1 LFYKNKKE
9 KSNLNFRYNKFKNL
23 INKRIIM
30 QKIEPMTLYG
40 YEKLQS
46 EVKDLKEVKR
56 PQVVKDIE
64 EALEHGDLKENAE
77 YHAAKEM
84 QKNIDNRLAELS
96 EILGNS
102 QIVDPSELA
111 HAKIS
116 FGSTVVMTDMDTD
129 EEVTYT
135 IVGGCESNPE
145 MGLISFGSPLA
156 KQLLGKEEG
165 DEVKVILPGGVKEY
179 EIDEVKY
186 QEIVFEC

>member
-1 LFYKNKKE
+1 
-9 KSNLNFRYNKFKNL
+9 
-23 INKRIIM
+23 M
-30 QKIEPMTLYG
+30 QRVEPMTLFG
-40 YEKLQS
+40 YEKLQA
-46 EVKDLKEVKR
+46 EVKDLKQVKR

-84 QKNIDNRLAELS
+84 QKNIDNRLADLQG
-96 EILGNS
+96 ILGNS
-102 QIVDPSELA
+102 QIVDPSELE

-116 FGSTVVMTDMDTD
+116 FGSTVVMTDMDSD

-135 IVGGCESNPE
+135 IVGGCESNPD

-165 DEVKVILPGGVKEY
+165 DEVKVKLPGGNKEF

-186 QEIVFEC
+186 QEIVFECH

>member
-1 LFYKNKKE
+1 
-9 KSNLNFRYNKFKNL
+9 
-23 INKRIIM
+23 M
-30 QKIEPMTLYG
+30 QKIEPMTLFG
-40 YEKLQS
+40 YNKLQA
-46 EVKDLKEVKR
+46 EVKDLKHVKR

-64 EALEHGDLKENAE
+64 DALEHGDLKENAE

-84 QKNIDNRLAELS
+84 QKNIDNRLADLQVV
-96 EILGNS
+96 IGNS

-116 FGSTVVMTDMDTD
+116 FGSTVVMTDMDS
-129 EEVTYT
+129 EEELTYT
-135 IVGGCESNPE
+135 IVGGCESNPD

-165 DEVKVILPGGVKEY
+165 DEVKVTLPGGKKEY

-186 QEIVFEC
+186 QEIVFECH

>member
-1 LFYKNKKE
+1 
-9 KSNLNFRYNKFKNL
+9 
-23 INKRIIM
+23 M
-30 QKIEPMTLYG
+30 QKIEPMTLFG
-40 YEKLQS
+40 YEKLQA

-56 PQVVKDIE
+56 PGVVKAIE

-84 QKNIDNRLAELS
+84 QKNIDNRLGELQ

-116 FGSTVVMTDMDTD
+116 FGSTVSLTDMDT
-129 EEVTYT
+129 EEEMTYT
-135 IVGGCESNPE
+135 IVGGCESNPDI
-145 MGLISFGSPLA
+145 GLISFNSPLA

-165 DEVKVILPGGVKEY
+165 DEVKMRLPGGTKEF

-186 QEIVFEC
+186 QEIVFECK